1 VTHPAPADAR
11 APRAGDVDLLQKEA
25 ALYRTLADFPSMI
38 VAYSGGIDS
47 ALLAYAAT
55 RVLGAAALCVTADS
69 PSYPERHRRMATD
82 LAAQFGF
89 VHEFIRTSEMDRP
102 EYRAN
107 PANRCYYCKQELY
120 THLAALA
127 RDRGI
132 PVITDGSNADDR
144 GDYRPGRQ
152 AAREFGVR
160 SPLDEA
166 GLTKAEVRELSRRA
180 GLPTWD
186 EPASACLSSRIPYFS
201 EVTDEKLRMIER
213 AENVLR
219 DLGFRICRVRHHD
232 LAAGSKDP
240 AYVLPAGSKDPAYVR
255 GESNGRLARLE
266 LGVDEIARAVE
277 PGMAERIDREL
288 RDIGYTTVTVDL
300 RGYRLGSLNE
310 ALKLRPV

>member
-1 VTHPAPADAR
+1 VPHAPLAGAETSPSDAVSIDSR
-11 APRAGDVDLLQKEA
+11 EA
-25 ALYRTLADFPSMI
+25 ALDRALRELPSVI
-38 VAYSGGIDS
+38 VAYSGGVDS
-47 ALLAYAAT
+47 AFLAYAAH
-55 RVLGAAALCVTADS
+55 RALGARALAVTADS
-69 PSYPERHRRMATD
+69 PSYPERHRAIALRVARE
-82 LAAQFGF
+82 FGF
-89 VHEFIRTSEMDRP
+89 AHVVIRTSEMSRP

-120 THLAALA
+120 THLSALA
-127 RDRGI
+127 RERGV
-132 PVITDGSNADDR
+132 PVIVDGSNADDR

-166 GLTKAEVRELSRRA
+166 DLTKDDIRELSRRA

-186 EPASACLSSRIPYFS
+186 QPASACLSSRIPYFS

-232 LAAGSKDP
+232 A
-240 AYVLPAGSKDPAYVR
+240 
-255 GESNGRLARLE
+255 LARIE
-266 LGVDEIARAVE
+266 LSRDEIARALE
-277 PGMAERIDREL
+277 PEMADAIDRGL
-288 RDIGYTTVTVDL
+288 RTIGYEHVTIDL

-310 ALKLRPV
+310 ALRLRAI